1 MALKIEDKKK
11 VVVELSCYAHL
22 SSSAIVANCNSLSVN
37 QVNVLR
43 RKMHELG
50 MYLKVVRNTLLKTAL
65 VDTKFCSMR
74 KILSGSV
81 TIIFSP
87 NDPVVL
93 SKAINKFAVENEN
106 FKIKHFSMLGK
117 VYDAS
122 KVKELS
128 FFPSLGDSLILL
140 CNALNNITAI
150 FLHTLNEI
158 PMRSVR
164 VLSIL
169 SCRK

>member
-11 VVVELSCYAHL
+11 VVVELACYAHL
-22 SSSAIVANCNSLSVN
+22 SSSAIVASCNSLSVN

-43 RKMHELG
+43 KKMHTLG
-50 MYLKVVRNTLLKTAL
+50 MYLKVVRNTLLKTAI

-74 KILSGSV
+74 KILCGSL

-87 NDPVVL
+87 SDPIVL
-93 SKAINKFAVENEN
+93 SKAVNEFTMENEN

-128 FFPSLGDSLILL
+128 LFPSLKDSLILFRNTL
-140 CNALNNITAI
+140 ISISAI

-158 PMRSVR
+158 PMQSIR

-169 SCRK
+169 SCKK